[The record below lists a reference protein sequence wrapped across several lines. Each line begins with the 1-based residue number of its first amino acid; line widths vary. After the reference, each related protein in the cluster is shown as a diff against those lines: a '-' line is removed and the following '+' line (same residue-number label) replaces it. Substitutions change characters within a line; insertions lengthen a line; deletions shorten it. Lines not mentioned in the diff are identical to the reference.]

1 MKAFKYLIFLFL
13 FVSSSSYSALQYSI
27 EYRGSVF
34 TGTSPTNVCNAVLPT
49 FRQNQISAGYKDV
62 KFSSIDRNN
71 CLFSIQRPNGTWTAA
86 AVQFTSQEFS
96 CPSATE
102 KVLKVG
108 VNAKTYVCVAGC
120 QYRLRA
126 CVDVDMEP
134 GMTCDAISTGQDC
147 GTTPP
152 PPDPNQPPSDPD
164 QPTPSDPDPADPTPD
179 PQNTAQSESTSESTS
194 QSQTTTSQE
203 GDTIINNTTTT
214 TTTNTT
220 TNTIINLDRLENIMK
235 NLTSVI
241 SSKLDD
247 ILAAINGSGGGD
259 GDGDTGTD
267 TGTGEGTDLT
277 ETNEKIDEG
286 NSLLS
291 DLKDWLTGEGE
302 GSGIGDNPFGTDAVP
317 ERELTE
323 QSFQTNL
330 FGTSASCPADMTIS
344 LPGFAGGFSKTFS
357 FAQWCY
363 YLSLF
368 GNFIL
373 IAAYCMGAYIIVSRS

>member
-1 MKAFKYLIFLFL
+1 MKVFKYLVSIIFCFLSFNLFAAIHYQAYTNSKTWST
-13 FVSSSSYSALQYSI
+13 SSTPQGACSQMVGYVTASGITITGSSYNATTNKCDATT
-27 EYRGSVF
+27 RFTNGKPGTATGFASVR
-34 TGTSPTNVCNAVLPT
+34 TKTV
-49 FRQNQISAGYKDV
+49 
-62 KFSSIDRNN
+62 
-71 CLFSIQRPNGTWTAA
+71 
-86 AVQFTSQEFS
+86 S

-108 VNAKTYVCVAGC
+108 VNAKTYVCVDGC

-126 CVDVDMEP
+126 CVDVDIEP
-134 GMTCDAISTGQDC
+134 GMTCDAISTGLDC

-152 PPDPNQPPSDPD
+152 PPDSNQPPSNPD
-164 QPTPSDPDPADPTPD
+164 QPTPADPDPADPTPD
-179 PQNTAQSESTSESTS
+179 PENTAQSESTSESTS
-194 QSQTTTSQE
+194 QSQTTTTQE

-241 SSKLDD
+241 SSKLDA
-247 ILAAINGSGGGD
+247 ILGKMDQNGGSDGGN
-259 GDGDTGTD
+259 
-267 TGTGEGTDLT
+267 GEGESTDLT

-286 NSLLS
+286 NSMLS

-317 ERELTE
+317 ERELTQ

-330 FGTSASCPADMTIS
+330 FGSSASCPADMTIS

>member
-1 MKAFKYLIFLFL
+1 MKAFKYLIFSFLFL
-13 FVSSSSYSALQYSI
+13 FSSSAFSFEQVKYSLTNKLSDAFYSSVEDACRDTSSYKNGYTQFVSLRSDGCTLYKPSSDRTALI
-27 EYRGSVF
+27 HVYRHVIVI
-34 TGTSPTNVCNAVLPT
+34 N
-49 FRQNQISAGYKDV
+49 
-62 KFSSIDRNN
+62 
-71 CLFSIQRPNGTWTAA
+71 
-86 AVQFTSQEFS
+86 

-108 VNAKTYVCVAGC
+108 VNAKTYVCVGGC

-152 PPDPNQPPSDPD
+152 PPDTNQPPSNPD
-164 QPTPSDPDPADPTPD
+164 QPTPADPDPADPTPD
-179 PQNTAQSESTSESTS
+179 PENTAQSESTSESSS
-194 QSQTTTSQE
+194 QSQTTTTQE

-259 GDGDTGTD
+259 SDTGTD

-286 NSLLS
+286 NSMLS

-302 GSGIGDNPFGTDAVP
+302 GSGIGDNPFGTDTVP
-317 ERELTE
+317 ERELIQ

-330 FGTSASCPADMTIS
+330 FGSSASCPADMTIS